1 MVTQSL
7 SRRGF
12 VGLAASAAAA
22 MGATPVHLLVVT
34 GGHEFDGSFWDIV
47 ESRPEWK
54 LARRAHEPA
63 TTCTAYND
71 PIAADI
77 DAVLLYDMPRNIT
90 EPQQQNF
97 LALFER
103 GAGVVVL
110 HHALAGLQQW
120 STFEEI
126 IGLRMREKGEGGLP
140 PFTYKHDV
148 AFELQRVDV
157 RHPVLDGVPS
167 FAVFD
172 ETYGRMYYHPDIQ
185 PLMVTNHPTSI
196 PIVVWTRTYRK
207 SRVVMIQPGHGPQIF
222 ANPHFRRLIGNA
234 VLWAARRDQEERT
247 C

>member
-1 MVTQSL
+1 MVTHRL

-12 VGLAASAAAA
+12 VGLAASATAAT
-22 MGATPVHLLVVT
+22 GTSSLRLLIVT
-34 GGHEFDGSFWDIV
+34 GGHEFDPGFWDIFN
-47 ESRPEWK
+47 SWPEWK
-54 LARRAHEPA
+54 TERRAHQPA
-63 TTCTAYND
+63 TTCTAYDN
-71 PIAADI
+71 PIEPEFE
-77 DAVLLYDMPRNIT
+77 AVLLYDMPKSIT
-90 EPQQQNF
+90 EPQQRNF

-103 GAGVVVL
+103 GTGVVVL

-148 AFELQRVDV
+148 SFELQRVDIK
-157 RHPVLDGVPS
+157 HPVLDGVPS
-167 FAVFD
+167 FEIFD

-196 PIVVWTRTYRK
+196 SIVVWTRTYRK

-222 ANPHFRRLIGNA
+222 ANPHFRRLIGNS
-234 VLWAARRDQEERT
+234 VSWAARRDQEERT